1 MLENEDT
8 DAHSQGASWGWWGW
22 LEEHLVRS
30 VTDLKKEWKGKVRVH
45 MLRTDGFRFS
55 LSHSAILI
63 WQFLSFLGRRA
74 CWWSR

>member
-1 MLENEDT
+1 MEDEDT
-8 DAHSQGASWGWWGW
+8 GAQGASWGWWGW
-22 LEEHLVRS
+22 LEEHLVGR

-55 LSHSAILI
+55 LSHFAILLGNI
-63 WQFLSFLGRRA
+63 LPFLGRRV